1 MSNNFHRLENVDF
14 DNFDFMPEFD
24 FDGFFKKVDTTPKI
38 VEEPGELH
46 FFLGGLCIPQEQG
59 LVSLFE
65 WMPSGRKEVIPSIG
79 ILPLVLG

>member
-46 FFLGGLCIPQEQG
+46 LPTKRI
-59 LVSLFE
+59 
-65 WMPSGRKEVIPSIG
+65 MPSQNETCTLHYLFV
-79 ILPLVLG
+79 